1 VNPAYAPRKGLLD
14 DIRPPYGRTQ
24 PQLMSSITL
33 PKVAGTPKR
42 GRLHNRV
49 MQRESTLGYALLVP
63 TMLMLLVFLAWP
75 FLWGIW
81 LSVSN
86 AEIGNDSSHFVGIG
100 NFVYNLSDT
109 IFVQSFWNT
118 MAYTAITTVFK
129 FGLGMSMALLLNQVF
144 PLQRFARAA
153 LLLPWIIPSVLSTL
167 AWRWMFDPTFSILN
181 WVLMHSIHSGGVN
194 WLGTTN
200 TALASIFIV
209 NIWRG
214 APFYGISL
222 LAGLQTIPP
231 DLYEAAR
238 VDGASRWQQFREIT
252 LPLLRP
258 VLLVVL
264 IALHHPDLR
273 RLPAALRAHPWGALQ
288 LDQRARDLGLQHRRP
303 RRQHRPRRRHLPGAV
318 PSARHRD
325 HRGPGLTP
333 EQGVSRWR

>member
-1 VNPAYAPRKGLLD
+1 
-14 DIRPPYGRTQ
+14 
-24 PQLMSSITL
+24 MSSVTL
-33 PKVAGTPKR
+33 PKVEGARKK
-42 GRLHNRV
+42 GRPHNRLL
-49 MQRESTLGYALLVP
+49 QRESTLGYGLLVP
-63 TMLMLLVFLAWP
+63 TMVMLLVFLAWP
-75 FLWGIW
+75 FFWGIW
-81 LSVSN
+81 LSLSS
-86 AEIGNDSSHFVGIG
+86 AEIGDPGHFVGFG
-100 NFVYNLSDT
+100 NFVYNLGDS

-167 AWRWMFDPTFSILN
+167 AWRWMFDPTFSVLN
-181 WVLMHSIHSGGVN
+181 WLLVNSFHSSGVN

-264 IALHHPDLR
+264 MLSTILTFADFQLPYVLTRGAPYNSTNVLATWAFNIGVPGGSIGIGAAISLVLFPLLAIAITAVLVSLR
-273 RLPAALRAHPWGALQ
+273 
-288 LDQRARDLGLQHRRP
+288 
-303 RRQHRPRRRHLPGAV
+303 
-318 PSARHRD
+318 
-325 HRGPGLTP
+325 
-333 EQGVSRWR
+333 SRE

>member
-1 VNPAYAPRKGLLD
+1 
-14 DIRPPYGRTQ
+14 
-24 PQLMSSITL
+24 MSSVTL
-33 PKVAGTPKR
+33 PKVAQTPKR
-42 GRLHNRV
+42 GRRLQHRLL
-49 MQRESTLGYALLVP
+49 QRESTLGYALLVP

-75 FLWGIW
+75 FFWGIW
-81 LSVSN
+81 LSVSS
-86 AEIGNDSSHFVGIG
+86 AEIGNDQTHFVGLG
-100 NFVYNLSDT
+100 NFIYNLSDT

-118 MAYTAITTVFK
+118 MAYTAVTTVFK

-167 AWRWMFDPTFSILN
+167 AWRWMFDPTFSVLN
-181 WVLMHSIHSGGVN
+181 WVLIHSFHSSGVN

-252 LPLLRP
+252 FPLLRP

-264 IALHHPDLR
+264 MLSTILTFADFQLPYVLTRGAPYNSTNVLATWAFNIGVPGGSIGIGAAISLVLFPLLAIAITAVLVSLR
-273 RLPAALRAHPWGALQ
+273 
-288 LDQRARDLGLQHRRP
+288 
-303 RRQHRPRRRHLPGAV
+303 
-318 PSARHRD
+318 SK
-325 HRGPGLTP
+325 
-333 EQGVSRWR
+333 E

>member
-1 VNPAYAPRKGLLD
+1 
-14 DIRPPYGRTQ
+14 
-24 PQLMSSITL
+24 MSSVTL
-33 PKVAGTPKR
+33 PEVGGEPKR
-42 GRLHNRV
+42 LRLHRRLLH
-49 MQRESTLGYALLVP
+49 QEASLGYVLLVP
-63 TMLMLLVFLAWP
+63 TMLMLLVFLAFP
-75 FLWGIW
+75 FVWGVW
-81 LSVSN
+81 LSMSS
-86 AEIGNDSSHFVGIG
+86 AEIGSGGHFVGLG
-100 NFVYNLSDT
+100 NFIYNLSDS

-118 MAYTAITTVFK
+118 MVYTGVTTVFK

-167 AWRWMFDPTFSILN
+167 AWRWMFDPTFSVLN
-181 WVLMHSIHSGGVN
+181 WVLIHSLHSNGVN

-209 NIWRG
+209 NVWRG

-264 IALHHPDLR
+264 MLSTILTFADFQLPYVLTRGAPYNSTNVLATWAFNIGVPGGSIGIGAAISLVLFPLLVVAITAVLVSLR
-273 RLPAALRAHPWGALQ
+273 
-288 LDQRARDLGLQHRRP
+288 
-303 RRQHRPRRRHLPGAV
+303 
-318 PSARHRD
+318 
-325 HRGPGLTP
+325 
-333 EQGVSRWR
+333 SRE

>member
-1 VNPAYAPRKGLLD
+1 
-14 DIRPPYGRTQ
+14 
-24 PQLMSSITL
+24 MSSITL

-264 IALHHPDLR
+264 MLSTILTFADFQLPYVLTRGAPYNSTNVLATWAFNIGVPGGSIGLGAAISLVLFPLLAIAITGVLVSLR
-273 RLPAALRAHPWGALQ
+273 
-288 LDQRARDLGLQHRRP
+288 
-303 RRQHRPRRRHLPGAV
+303 
-318 PSARHRD
+318 SK
-325 HRGPGLTP
+325 
-333 EQGVSRWR
+333 E

>member
-1 VNPAYAPRKGLLD
+1 
-14 DIRPPYGRTQ
+14 
-24 PQLMSSITL
+24 MSSITL

-49 MQRESTLGYALLVP
+49 LQRESTLGYALLVP

-181 WVLMHSIHSGGVN
+181 WVLMHSFHTGGVN

-264 IALHHPDLR
+264 MLSTILTFADFQLPYVLTRGAPYNSTNVLATWAFNIGVPGGSIGLGAAISLVLFPLLAVAITGVLVSLR
-273 RLPAALRAHPWGALQ
+273 
-288 LDQRARDLGLQHRRP
+288 
-303 RRQHRPRRRHLPGAV
+303 
-318 PSARHRD
+318 SK
-325 HRGPGLTP
+325 
-333 EQGVSRWR
+333 E

>member
-1 VNPAYAPRKGLLD
+1 
-14 DIRPPYGRTQ
+14 
-24 PQLMSSITL
+24 MSSVTL
-33 PKVAGTPKR
+33 PKVAQTPKR
-42 GRLHNRV
+42 GRRLQHRLL
-49 MQRESTLGYALLVP
+49 QRESTLGYALLVP

-75 FLWGIW
+75 FFWGIW
-81 LSVSN
+81 LSVSS
-86 AEIGNDSSHFVGIG
+86 AEIGNDQTHFVGLG
-100 NFVYNLSDT
+100 NFIYNLSDT

-118 MAYTAITTVFK
+118 MAYTAVTTVFK

-167 AWRWMFDPTFSILN
+167 AWRWMFDPTFSVLN
-181 WVLMHSIHSGGVN
+181 WVLIHSFHSSGVN

-264 IALHHPDLR
+264 MLSTILTFADFQLPYVLTRGAPYNSTNVLATWAFNIGVPGGSIGLGAAISLVLFPLLAIAITGVLVSLR
-273 RLPAALRAHPWGALQ
+273 
-288 LDQRARDLGLQHRRP
+288 
-303 RRQHRPRRRHLPGAV
+303 
-318 PSARHRD
+318 SK
-325 HRGPGLTP
+325 
-333 EQGVSRWR
+333 E

>member
-1 VNPAYAPRKGLLD
+1 
-14 DIRPPYGRTQ
+14 
-24 PQLMSSITL
+24 MSSVTL
-33 PKVAGTPKR
+33 PKVARTPKR
-42 GRLHNRV
+42 GRLQNRLL
-49 MQRESTLGYALLVP
+49 QSESTLGYALLVP
-63 TMLMLLVFLAWP
+63 TMVMLLVFLAWP
-75 FLWGIW
+75 FFWGIW
-81 LSVSN
+81 LAMSN
-86 AEIGNDSSHFVGIG
+86 AEIGNDQAHFVGLG
-100 NFVYNLSDT
+100 NFIYNLGDT
-109 IFVQSFWNT
+109 VFVQSFWNT

-167 AWRWMFDPTFSILN
+167 AWRWMFDPTFSVLN
-181 WVLMHSIHSGGVN
+181 WVLVNSFHTNGVN

-264 IALHHPDLR
+264 MLSTILTFADFQLPYVLTRGAPYNSTNVLATWAFNIGVPGGSIGIGAAISLVLFPLLAVAITAVLVSLR
-273 RLPAALRAHPWGALQ
+273 SK
-288 LDQRARDLGLQHRRP
+288 D
-303 RRQHRPRRRHLPGAV
+303 
-318 PSARHRD
+318 
-325 HRGPGLTP
+325 
-333 EQGVSRWR
+333 

>member
-1 VNPAYAPRKGLLD
+1 
-14 DIRPPYGRTQ
+14 
-24 PQLMSSITL
+24 MSSVTL
-33 PKVAGTPKR
+33 PKVEGAPKR
-42 GRLHNRV
+42 SRSQHGLL
-49 MQRESTLGYALLVP
+49 QRESTLGYGLLIP
-63 TMLMLLVFLAWP
+63 TAVMLLVFLAFP
-75 FLWGIW
+75 FFWGIW
-81 LSVSN
+81 LAVSN
-86 AEIGNDSSHFVGIG
+86 AEIGTDSTKFVGLG
-100 NFVYNLSDT
+100 NFIYELGDT
-109 IFVQSFWNT
+109 IFVQAFWNT

-129 FGLGMSMALLLNQVF
+129 FALGMSMALLLNQVF

-167 AWRWMFDPTFSILN
+167 AWRWMFDPTFSVLN
-181 WVLMHSIHSGGVN
+181 WVLVHSFHTGGVN

-214 APFYGISL
+214 APFYGISP

-264 IALHHPDLR
+264 MLSTILTFADFQLPYVLTRGAPYNSTNVLATWAFTTGVPGGYISIGAAISLVLFPLLAVAITAVLVSLR
-273 RLPAALRAHPWGALQ
+273 
-288 LDQRARDLGLQHRRP
+288 
-303 RRQHRPRRRHLPGAV
+303 
-318 PSARHRD
+318 SK
-325 HRGPGLTP
+325 
-333 EQGVSRWR
+333 E

>member
-1 VNPAYAPRKGLLD
+1 
-14 DIRPPYGRTQ
+14 
-24 PQLMSSITL
+24 MSSITL

-49 MQRESTLGYALLVP
+49 LQRESTLGYALLVP

-100 NFVYNLSDT
+100 NFVYNLSDR

-181 WVLMHSIHSGGVN
+181 WVLIHSFHSAGVN

-200 TALASIFIV
+200 TALVSIFIV

-214 APFYGISL
+214 TPFYGIAL
-222 LAGLQTIPP
+222 LAGLQIIPP

-264 IALHHPDLR
+264 MLSTILTFADFQLPYVLTRGAPYNSTNMLSTWAFNIGVPGGSIGIGAAISLVLFPILAVAITAVLVSLR
-273 RLPAALRAHPWGALQ
+273 SK
-288 LDQRARDLGLQHRRP
+288 D
-303 RRQHRPRRRHLPGAV
+303 
-318 PSARHRD
+318 
-325 HRGPGLTP
+325 
-333 EQGVSRWR
+333 

>member
-1 VNPAYAPRKGLLD
+1 
-14 DIRPPYGRTQ
+14 
-24 PQLMSSITL
+24 MSSVTL
-33 PKVAGTPKR
+33 PKVAGRPKR
-42 GRLHNRV
+42 GGLQQRLL
-49 MQRESTLGYALLVP
+49 QRESTLGYALLVP
-63 TMLMLLVFLAWP
+63 TMVMLLVFLAWP
-75 FLWGIW
+75 FLFGIW
-81 LSVSN
+81 LAMSN
-86 AEIGNDSSHFVGIG
+86 AEIGNDSAHFVGIE
-100 NFVYNLSDT
+100 NFIYNLSDT

-129 FGLGMSMALLLNQVF
+129 FALGMSMALLLNQVF

-167 AWRWMFDPTFSILN
+167 AWRWMFDPTFSVLN
-181 WVLMHSIHSGGVN
+181 WVLIHAFHSNGVN

-200 TALASIFIV
+200 TALAAIFIV

-264 IALHHPDLR
+264 LLSTILTFADFQLPYVLTRGAPYNSTNVLATWAFNIGVPGGSIGIGAAISLVLFPLLAVAITAVLVSLR
-273 RLPAALRAHPWGALQ
+273 
-288 LDQRARDLGLQHRRP
+288 
-303 RRQHRPRRRHLPGAV
+303 
-318 PSARHRD
+318 SK
-325 HRGPGLTP
+325 
-333 EQGVSRWR
+333 E

>member
-1 VNPAYAPRKGLLD
+1 
-14 DIRPPYGRTQ
+14 
-24 PQLMSSITL
+24 MSSVTL
-33 PKVAGTPKR
+33 PKVVQTPKR
-42 GRLHNRV
+42 RRRLQHRLL
-49 MQRESTLGYALLVP
+49 QRESTLGYALLVP
-63 TMLMLLVFLAWP
+63 TMVMLLVFLAWP
-75 FLWGIW
+75 FFWGIW

-86 AEIGNDSSHFVGIG
+86 AEIGNDQTHFVGLG
-100 NFVYNLSDT
+100 NFIYNLGDT

-118 MAYTAITTVFK
+118 MAYTAVTTVFK
-129 FGLGMSMALLLNQVF
+129 FALGMSMALLLNQVF

-167 AWRWMFDPTFSILN
+167 AWRWMFDPTFSVLN
-181 WVLMHSIHSGGVN
+181 WVLIHSFHSSGVN

-264 IALHHPDLR
+264 MLSTILTFADFQLPYVLTRGAPYNSTNVLATWAFNIGVPGGSIGIGAAISLVLFPLLAIAITAVLVSLR
-273 RLPAALRAHPWGALQ
+273 
-288 LDQRARDLGLQHRRP
+288 
-303 RRQHRPRRRHLPGAV
+303 
-318 PSARHRD
+318 SK
-325 HRGPGLTP
+325 
-333 EQGVSRWR
+333 E

>member
-1 VNPAYAPRKGLLD
+1 
-14 DIRPPYGRTQ
+14 
-24 PQLMSSITL
+24 MSSVTL
-33 PKVAGTPKR
+33 PKVARTPKR
-42 GRLHNRV
+42 GRLQHRLL
-49 MQRESTLGYALLVP
+49 QSESTLGYALLVP

-75 FLWGIW
+75 FFWGIW
-81 LSVSN
+81 LAMSN
-86 AEIGNDSSHFVGIG
+86 AEIGNNQAHFVGLG
-100 NFVYNLSDT
+100 NFIYNLGDT
-109 IFVQSFWNT
+109 VFVQSFWNT

-167 AWRWMFDPTFSILN
+167 AWRWMFDPTFSVLN
-181 WVLMHSIHSGGVN
+181 WVLVNSFHANGVN

-209 NIWRG
+209 NVWRG

-264 IALHHPDLR
+264 MLSTILTFADFQLPYVLTRGAPYNSTNVLATWAFNIGVPGGSIGIGAAISLVLFPLLAIAITAVLVSLR
-273 RLPAALRAHPWGALQ
+273 
-288 LDQRARDLGLQHRRP
+288 
-303 RRQHRPRRRHLPGAV
+303 
-318 PSARHRD
+318 SK
-325 HRGPGLTP
+325 
-333 EQGVSRWR
+333 E

>member
-1 VNPAYAPRKGLLD
+1 
-14 DIRPPYGRTQ
+14 
-24 PQLMSSITL
+24 MSSVTL
-33 PKVAGTPKR
+33 PKVAQTPKR
-42 GRLHNRV
+42 GRRLQHRLL
-49 MQRESTLGYALLVP
+49 QRESTLGYALLVP

-75 FLWGIW
+75 FFWGIW

-86 AEIGNDSSHFVGIG
+86 AEIGNDQTHFVGLG
-100 NFVYNLSDT
+100 NFIYNLSDT

-118 MAYTAITTVFK
+118 MAYTAVTTVFK
-129 FGLGMSMALLLNQVF
+129 FALGMSMALLLNQVF

-252 LPLLRP
+252 FPLLRP

-264 IALHHPDLR
+264 MLSTILTFADFQLPYVLTRGAPYNSTNVLATWAFNIGVPGGSIGIGAAISLVLFPLLAIAITAVLVSLR
-273 RLPAALRAHPWGALQ
+273 
-288 LDQRARDLGLQHRRP
+288 
-303 RRQHRPRRRHLPGAV
+303 
-318 PSARHRD
+318 SK
-325 HRGPGLTP
+325 
-333 EQGVSRWR
+333 E

>member
-1 VNPAYAPRKGLLD
+1 
-14 DIRPPYGRTQ
+14 
-24 PQLMSSITL
+24 MSSITL

-49 MQRESTLGYALLVP
+49 LQRESTLGYALLVP

-181 WVLMHSIHSGGVN
+181 WVLIHSFHSAGVN

-200 TALASIFIV
+200 TALVSIFIV

-264 IALHHPDLR
+264 MLSTILTFADFQLPYVLTRGAPYNSTNVLATWAFNIGVPGGSIGLGAAISLVLFPLLAIAITGVLVSLR
-273 RLPAALRAHPWGALQ
+273 
-288 LDQRARDLGLQHRRP
+288 
-303 RRQHRPRRRHLPGAV
+303 
-318 PSARHRD
+318 SK
-325 HRGPGLTP
+325 
-333 EQGVSRWR
+333 E

>member
-1 VNPAYAPRKGLLD
+1 
-14 DIRPPYGRTQ
+14 
-24 PQLMSSITL
+24 MSSVTL
-33 PKVAGTPKR
+33 PKVAQTPKR
-42 GRLHNRV
+42 GRRLQHRLL
-49 MQRESTLGYALLVP
+49 QRESTLGYALLVP

-75 FLWGIW
+75 FFWGIW
-81 LSVSN
+81 LSVSS
-86 AEIGNDSSHFVGIG
+86 AEIGNDQTHFVGLG
-100 NFVYNLSDT
+100 NFIYNLSDT

-118 MAYTAITTVFK
+118 MAYTAVTTVFK

-167 AWRWMFDPTFSILN
+167 AWRWMFDPTFSVLN
-181 WVLMHSIHSGGVN
+181 WVLIHSFHSSGVN

-252 LPLLRP
+252 FPLLRP

-264 IALHHPDLR
+264 MLSTILTFADFQLPYVLTRGAPYNSTNVLATWAFNIGVPGGSIGLGAAISLVLFPLLAVAITGVLVSLR
-273 RLPAALRAHPWGALQ
+273 
-288 LDQRARDLGLQHRRP
+288 
-303 RRQHRPRRRHLPGAV
+303 
-318 PSARHRD
+318 SK
-325 HRGPGLTP
+325 
-333 EQGVSRWR
+333 E

>member
-1 VNPAYAPRKGLLD
+1 
-14 DIRPPYGRTQ
+14 
-24 PQLMSSITL
+24 MSSVTL
-33 PKVAGTPKR
+33 PKVGPSQK
-42 GRLHNRV
+42 GERLHHRL
-49 MQRESTLGYALLVP
+49 MQGESTLGYALLVP

-86 AEIGNDSSHFVGIG
+86 AEIGNDQTHFVGLG
-100 NFVYNLSDT
+100 NFIYNLQDT

-129 FGLGMSMALLLNQVF
+129 FALGMSMALLLNQVF

-167 AWRWMFDPTFSILN
+167 AWRWMFDPTFSVLN
-181 WVLMHSIHSGGVN
+181 WRLVSSFHTNGVN

-200 TALASIFIV
+200 PALASIFIV

-214 APFYGISL
+214 APLYGISL

-238 VDGASRWQQFREIT
+238 VDGASRWQPVREIT
-252 LPLLRP
+252 
-258 VLLVVL
+258 
-264 IALHHPDLR
+264 A
-273 RLPAALRAHPWGALQ
+273 
-288 LDQRARDLGLQHRRP
+288 
-303 RRQHRPRRRHLPGAV
+303 
-318 PSARHRD
+318 
-325 HRGPGLTP
+325 
-333 EQGVSRWR
+333 